1 MEAVLGVRH
10 EHLQRIVLLHLLV
23 QVPLYLRNEMGH
35 RRDFGAVAVMLAI
48 AFMGNMGLV
57 WASVIIFGL
66 MGGLVASGTRP
77 TTPEIMEKKGGGALG
92 IAMGMS
98 VMQISQNLAPTIGS
112 PLFGS
117 MTISMGWL
125 TPSLVLCVPLAI
137 VALIALALIKVR

>member
-1 MEAVLGVRH
+1 MKWGTGGISALC
-10 EHLQRIVLLHLLV
+10 
-23 QVPLYLRNEMGH
+23 
-35 RRDFGAVAVMLAI
+35 AATLAI
-48 AFMGNMGLV
+48 AFTGNMGLV

-77 TTPEIMEKKGGGALG
+77 MTPEIMEKKGGGALG

-117 MTISMGWL
+117 MTTSMGWL
-125 TPSLVLCVPLAI
+125 TSSLVLCVPLAI